1 MLQTAVSNNK
11 ILLKQFIIC
20 QLFSNLETL
29 SKYENFRSQGLNTYN
44 SYLSQNLPW
53 MMSLFSETVP
63 SDFRIPLELITVVL
77 LVLVLSV
84 TTWSLPC
91 AFFSI
96 PGRDDMSLSPGWFKC
111 QCVQELA
118 LMSQI
123 TAAHPVLT
131 YNEVDLTLAKLK
143 QDIVP
148 AKEMANLKQ
157 LSYHS
162 SNIINPLTS
171 VVFKHP
177 KEQIFLF
184 ANTDI
189 NISCVTTHF
198 VTHYMIHLHF
208 IVHFLSNFEGK
219 SPNFLTN
226 VTKSD
231 PILCSWRWDRSTYCV
246 WGFHTFSRSHKYR
259 CSIASKHKGETIFH
273 NPLIGQGE

>member
-1 MLQTAVSNNK
+1 
-11 ILLKQFIIC
+11 
-20 QLFSNLETL
+20 
-29 SKYENFRSQGLNTYN
+29 
-44 SYLSQNLPW
+44 

-77 LVLVLSV
+77 LVLVPSV

-96 PGRDDMSLSPGWFKC
+96 PGRHDMSISPDWFKC
-111 QCVQELA
+111 QYVQELA

-123 TAAHPVLT
+123 TVVHPVLT
-131 YNEVDLTLAKLK
+131 HNEEDLTLAKLK
-143 QDIVP
+143 QDTVP
-148 AKEMANLKQ
+148 AKELSNFKQ
-157 LSYHS
+157 LSYYS

-171 VVFKHP
+171 MVFKHP
-177 KEQIFLF
+177 TEQIFLF

-189 NISCVTTHF
+189 NISCVTTHS

-208 IVHFLSNFEGK
+208 NVHFLSNFEGK
-219 SPNFLTN
+219 SPNFLIN

-231 PILCSWRWDRSTYCV
+231 PILCSCRWDRSTYCV
-246 WGFHTFSRSHKYR
+246 WGFNAFSRSHKYG
-259 CSIASKHKGETIFH
+259 CSIASKHKGETIFR